1 MNKVNLDQEW
11 DFIVREINT
20 SNKGG
25 TWKGQML
32 FEFQILLTAISGA
45 KNSKE
50 KHMLASIFEDHK
62 GQYVGA
68 ET

>member
-1 MNKVNLDQEW
+1 MNTPNLNREW
-11 DFIVREINT
+11 NFIVREINA

-25 TWKGQML
+25 TPKGKML

>member
-1 MNKVNLDQEW
+1 MNKSNQNREW
-11 DFIVREINT
+11 DFIVREINA

-25 TWKGQML
+25 TWKGKML
-32 FEFQILLTAISGA
+32 FEFQILLAAISRA

-50 KHMLASIFEDHK
+50 KHMLASIFKDCK
-62 GQYVGA
+62 RQYVGA